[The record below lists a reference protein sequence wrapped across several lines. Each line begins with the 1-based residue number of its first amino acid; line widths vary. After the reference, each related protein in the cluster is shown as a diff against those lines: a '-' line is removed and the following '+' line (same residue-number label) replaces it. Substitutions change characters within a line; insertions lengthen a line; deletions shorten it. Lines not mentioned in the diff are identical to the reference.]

1 MCLDKISNSANKVST
16 LSIES
21 SNLKFSGHQT
31 FPIRYG
37 WIYKIIQEVIK
48 DHSLSSK
55 ENIEDQMIS
64 MGMGKNMVLSVRH
77 WIRTLNL
84 VTCTDKKTQKYELT
98 DLAKKLFVGDD
109 AYDEY
114 LDKVGTV
121 WLLHWLTQS
130 INSQNAELNTARWF
144 FNYFNGV
151 RIDKVKLSKQIMMS
165 LANHEKELTE
175 ATLKK
180 DIDCLFQMYAVK
192 TASASK
198 VNEDTFTSPFTE
210 LGLIYHDS
218 AKDYRSELKTQ
229 KSLPVEVF
237 AYAVIDYMARSQL
250 DSNGEKTNNNNTL
263 SFDTLLDEVGS
274 PGRVFRLT
282 ANGLTEQLD
291 ELEVLSEGKIAW
303 TDTQGLR
310 QIQHNYDD
318 LQAVDPGMFLQK
330 YYQGEQK

>member
-1 MCLDKISNSANKVST
+1 M
-16 LSIES
+16 SIES
-21 SNLKFSGHQT
+21 SSLKFSGHQT

-37 WIYKIIQEVIK
+37 WIYKIIQEVMK
-48 DHSLSSK
+48 GHSLSSK
-55 ENIEDQMIS
+55 DNIENQMIS

-84 VTCTDKKTQKYELT
+84 VTCTDKKTQQYELT

-109 AYDEY
+109 AYDEF
-114 LDKVGTV
+114 LDQVGTV

-130 INSQNAELNTARWF
+130 INYQNAELNTARWF

-151 RIDKVKLSKQIMMS
+151 RIDKIQLSKEILIS
-165 LANHEKELTE
+165 LTNHEKELTE
-175 ATLKK
+175 STLKK

-192 TASASK
+192 TTSASK

-210 LGLIYHDS
+210 LSLIYQES
-218 AKDYRSELKTQ
+218 AKDYRAELKAQ
-229 KSLPVEVF
+229 KSLPVEIF

-250 DSNGEKTNNNNTL
+250 DSNEKKINNNNTL
-263 SFDTLLDEVGS
+263 PFDSLLNDVGS

-282 ANGLTEQLD
+282 ATGLSEKLD
-291 ELEVLSEGKIAW
+291 ELEILSEGKIAW

-318 LQAVDPGMFLQK
+318 LQAVDPGMFLHN
-330 YYQGEQK
+330 YYQGE